1 MPPQKMIWSVSNV
14 VWNTKASAFLF
25 QTTFLHLGGYSTTDT
40 ITRALFLNNDIPVD
54 LSKVYELLISAL
66 LKTSIGR
73 FLDVVTAARKFLKYL
88 IATKEDS

>member
-1 MPPQKMIWSVSNV
+1 MLFEIQKPR
-14 VWNTKASAFLF
+14 LF
-25 QTTFLHLGGYSTTDT
+25 YFKQLFSTSTDM
-40 ITRALFLNNDIPVD
+40 ITRALFLNYDIPVD